1 MKNIEEYIYLKDLVR
16 DCGGID
22 KFRFFGHLDKYID
35 KYTAITPFGFALSSY
50 SDDWV
55 ECEIEGDTSA
65 GDLYTLEHG
74 YDDWVECKIAGDLYT
89 LEHGYKVKVVPVN
102 DNRYAGRRFY
112 QSDLISLIKKGVFI
126 LKTSD
131 DQHIEENEGI
141 EHICGSAFIYHHWYE
156 IVND

>member
-16 DCGGID
+16 DCGGVD
-22 KFRFFGHLDKYID
+22 KFRFFGHLDR
-35 KYTAITPFGFALSSY
+35 YTAITPFGFALSSY
-50 SDDWV
+50 SDDWG
-55 ECEIEGDTSA
+55 ECKIEGDTSA
-65 GDLYTLEHG
+65 GDLY
-74 YDDWVECKIAGDLYT
+74 I

-131 DQHIEENEGI
+131 DQHLKENEGI
-141 EHICGSAFIYHHWYE
+141 EHVCGSAFIYHHWYE

>member
-1 MKNIEEYIYLKDLVR
+1 MKNLEEYIHLKDLVR

-22 KFRFFGHLDKYID
+22 KFRFFGHLDT
-35 KYTAITPFGFALSSY
+35 YTAITPFGFALSSY

-55 ECEIEGDTSA
+55 ECKIEDDTS
-65 GDLYTLEHG
+65 
-74 YDDWVECKIAGDLYT
+74 AGDLYT

-112 QSDLISLIKKGVFI
+112 QSDLIKMIKEGVYI

-156 IVND
+156 LGSSPENSDTKHTK